1 MSFLSRWKRYIE
13 LSEVIP
19 LIERFFVMNAFDGSL
34 TTLGII
40 IGSWV
45 GNGGFTGMPWSFIFS
60 SEQIKLVVLVG
71 LATALSMGV
80 SGIWGSYL
88 TEEAEREKEQHEI
101 EKAMAMTADQKF
113 SEDSEIVK
121 AQKFGSKLCALVDGL
136 SPATA
141 AIICLIPFFLALA
154 MPLNLVAFGASM
166 SCTFG
171 LLIFLGIFL
180 GKISHKSLGISALKM
195 VGAGII
201 ITLLFII
208 LPLN

>member
-1 MSFLSRWKRYIE
+1 MSFLRRWKRYIE

-34 TTLGII
+34 TTLGLI

-45 GNGGFTGMPWSFIFS
+45 GNGGFAHMPWSFIFS
-60 SEQIKLVVLVG
+60 HETIRLIVIVG

-101 EKAMAMTADQKF
+101 EKAMAMTGSQRF
-113 SEDSEIVK
+113 SEESEIVK
-121 AQKFGSKLCALVDGL
+121 AQKFASKLCAAVDGL
-136 SPATA
+136 SPAMA
-141 AIICLIPFFLALA
+141 AIICLIPFFIALVV
-154 MPLNLVAFGASM
+154 PLNMIAFLASL
-166 SCTFG
+166 SCTFVV
-171 LLIFLGIFL
+171 LISLALFL
-180 GKISHKSLGISALKM
+180 GKISKKNLGLSALKM
-195 VGAGII
+195 VTAGII
-201 ITLLFII
+201 ITVLFIV